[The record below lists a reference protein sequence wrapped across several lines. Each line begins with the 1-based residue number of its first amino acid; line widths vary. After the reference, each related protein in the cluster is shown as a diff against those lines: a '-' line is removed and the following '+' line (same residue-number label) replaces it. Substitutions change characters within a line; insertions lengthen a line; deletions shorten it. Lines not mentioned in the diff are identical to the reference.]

1 MLTLRSS
8 LALIFM
14 LLVSNILLAQA
25 SAAPPAYELPRR
37 DASADLSVTRREFVV
52 RAHPAAAGW
61 ETQQETPSASP
72 AEALDPVS
80 ELQTCP
86 AWQAPPAASY
96 RSFPDAGLYT
106 FFDWPHLNPEIYPW
120 LKGGHLVFP
129 WRTVERDAP
138 GQFRWDAID
147 QWMATEASLGKPVG
161 LAFNTFEGACCGG
174 NQVPSWFNAAHGA
187 WPAGDGYVTCA
198 WTDQYGV
205 SQQEDIPMYW
215 SPAYLDAFER
225 FVQAAAERYR
235 DDPRLAF
242 VEVSSGIYGE
252 TMPGDSD
259 SEVDACLQAAGLTED
274 LWIET
279 VNRISDLYQRH
290 WHDTPLL
297 VQYAPWYLSRRER
310 REFSDYA
317 GNIGLGLKHNR
328 LIPDHDD
335 QVIRSDTA
343 VIHPDS
349 CRTGQY
355 DPMLQFAG
363 QVPLAWEGTASS
375 YPTTADLLWSLL
387 NGLNK
392 HPAYLL
398 LGRQPLTTG
407 DPIGQ
412 WALRLAAR
420 YAGVSIDTTP
430 GVWVALRETQSTWF
444 PQRGNFDF
452 WLRQVDSAPGGRTTP
467 LWNVTSQPWGRFTR
481 RTDAASG
488 NPDMFFA
495 VEDAYLFDN
504 ATQPVTIAVIY
515 LDAGRDTW
523 ELLYDAVGDPAK
535 SAGIVTKTNSN
546 QWREAVFTLPDARFS
561 NQHSGY
567 DFRIRSR
574 GDGDEFVSFVEVVR
588 TEELRGTGGTE
599 GSDGRRAPESSPRDR
614 RDQFTRRSGVPIY
627 QSTPPNDDFD
637 SAAAITFPY
646 EGNLDVSGATVAV
659 DDPLMGCGEGQN
671 WATVWYRFTAPGD
684 GFVTL
689 NTAGSDFDTVLAVWQ
704 GTRGSLTSRGCNDD
718 GGWWAGTSNLNVGVT
733 GGQVYH
739 VQVASR
745 DASGGS
751 LALRAAFSAC
761 TYSADLA
768 AVQSILAVYNLPF
781 YDSYLEVATT
791 SSGARCA
798 ITGLA
803 LAGRELAAPLPANI
817 GNLGNLQK
825 LDLSSAGLP
834 DPLPASLGNLAQL
847 QWLNLKEN
855 SLAAPLP
862 AALGSLRHLQALELA
877 DNALSGPLPD
887 WLRSLP
893 RLQRLYL
900 SGNQL
905 NGPLPAWLG
914 ELTSLEQLWLGYNRF
929 TGPLPASLGSLN
941 RLRELSLA
949 GNQLTGPLPA
959 ELANLAA
966 LRTLYLQDN
975 QLDGSLP
982 AWLDSLPAL
991 HILSLEG
998 NALSGVIPAAL
1009 GNVPSLKL
1017 LRLNDNQL
1025 AGPLPDS
1032 LGNLGDLRGLAVQR
1046 NLLNGPLPA
1055 SLGNLGQ
1062 LTGLYVEQ
1070 NQLSGP
1076 LPASLG
1082 GLSQLRRLQVAHN
1095 PLNGPLPA
1103 SLTSLGHLWR
1113 MDFRGTALCEPTD
1126 PPFQSWRAGIPI
1138 WDSSGLA
1145 CGVNITPTW
1154 TPTATATPTRT
1165 PTATATPTPTS
1176 TSTRTPTR
1184 TPTVTATPTPTRTAT
1199 ATATWTATP
1208 TATAT
1213 PVVHLRF
1220 FPLILRR

>member
-1 MLTLRSS
+1 MLNLRLS
-8 LALIFM
+8 LALTFI
-14 LLVSNILLAQA
+14 LLVSGILLAQA
-25 SAAPPAYELPRR
+25 SAAPL
-37 DASADLSVTRREFVV
+37 
-52 RAHPAAAGW
+52 
-61 ETQQETPSASP
+61 QQEAPPAGP
-72 AEALDPVS
+72 AEAVHS
-80 ELQTCP
+80 SGELLACP

-96 RSFPDAGLYT
+96 QSFPDAGLYT
-106 FFDWPHLNPEIYPW
+106 FFDWPHLNPELYPW
-120 LKGGHLVFP
+120 LTGGHLVFP
-129 WRTVERDAP
+129 WRTVEQDGP
-138 GQFRWDAID
+138 GQFHWDAID
-147 QWMATEASLGKPVG
+147 QWMAAEASLGKPVG

-174 NQVPSWFNAAHGA
+174 NQVPTWFNAAHGA
-187 WPAGDGYVTCA
+187 WPDGDGYVTCT
-198 WTDQYGV
+198 WTDQYGAA
-205 SQQEDIPMYW
+205 QQEDIPMYW
-215 SPAYLDAFER
+215 TPAYLDAFER
-225 FVQAAAERYR
+225 FIQAAAERYR

-297 VQYAPWYLSRRER
+297 AQYAPWYLSRRER

-317 GNIGLGLKHNR
+317 GSIGLGLKHNR

-335 QVIRSDTA
+335 QVVRSDTA

-375 YPTTADLLWSLL
+375 YPTTADLLWALL
-387 NGLNK
+387 NGMNK

-398 LGRQPLTTG
+398 LGRQPLTTA
-407 DPIGQ
+407 DPTGQ
-412 WALRLAAR
+412 WALSLAAR

-504 ATQPVTIAVIY
+504 ATLPVTVTVIY

-523 ELLYDAVGDPAK
+523 ELQYDAVGDPAK
-535 SAGIVTKTNSN
+535 SAGVVTKTNSN

-561 NQHSGY
+561 NQHAGY

-574 GDGDEFVSFVEVVR
+574 GDGDEHVSFVEVVA
-588 TEELRGTGGTE
+588 E
-599 GSDGRRAPESSPRDR
+599 RDTR
-614 RDQFTRRSGVPIY
+614 KPGKPGAEDADQSTRRSGVPLY
-627 QSTPPNDDFD
+627 HSPPPPNDDFAN
-637 SAAAITFPY
+637 AATITLPY
-646 EGNLDVSGATVAV
+646 QGTLDVSGATLAP
-659 DDPLMGCGEGQN
+659 DDPDMGCGEGQN
-671 WATVWYRFTAPGD
+671 QRTVWYRFSAPGD

-704 GTRGSLTSRGCNDD
+704 DSQGQVASRGCNDN
-718 GGWWAGTSNLNVGVT
+718 GGWWSGTSNLNVGVT
-733 GGQVYH
+733 RGQSYI

-745 DASGGS
+745 GPAAGL
-751 LALRAAFSAC
+751 LALRASFSAC

-768 AVQSILAVYNLPF
+768 AVQSILAAYSLPF
-781 YDSYLEVATT
+781 YDSYLDLATT
-791 SSGARCA
+791 PDGARCA
-798 ITGLA
+798 ITGLS
-803 LAGRELAAPLPANI
+803 LAGRELAAPLPAAI
-817 GNLGNLQK
+817 GNLSNLQK

-855 SLAAPLP
+855 RLGGPLP
-862 AALGSLRHLQALELA
+862 ATLSNLQYLQALELA
-877 DNALSGPLPD
+877 DNRLDGPLPD
-887 WLRSLP
+887 WLAGVP

-905 NGPLPAWLG
+905 SGLLPAWLG
-914 ELTSLEQLWLGYNRF
+914 EIDSLEQLWLGYNRLA
-929 TGPLPASLGSLN
+929 GPIPSLDSLN

-959 ELANLAA
+959 DLANLAA
-966 LRTLYLQDN
+966 LRYLYLQNN
-975 QLDGSLP
+975 QIDGSLP

-991 HILSLEG
+991 RILSLED
-998 NALSGVIPAAL
+998 NALSGAIPATL
-1009 GNVPSLKL
+1009 GSAPSLEL
-1017 LRLNDNQL
+1017 LRLDGNQL
-1025 AGPLPDS
+1025 SGPLPDS
-1032 LGNLGDLRGLAVQR
+1032 LGNLSQLRALAVRR
-1046 NLLNGPLPA
+1046 NPLGGLLPA
-1055 SLGNLGQ
+1055 SLGNLSQ

-1070 NQLSGP
+1070 SQLSGP

-1082 GLSQLRRLQVAHN
+1082 GLSQLRRLHVAEN
-1095 PLNGPLPA
+1095 PLSGPLPA
-1103 SLTSLGHLWR
+1103 SLTGLADLWS
-1113 MDFRGTALCEPTD
+1113 MDFRDTALCEPQD
-1126 PPFQSWRAGIPI
+1126 AAFQSWRAGIPV
-1138 WDSSGLA
+1138 WNSSGLI
-1145 CGVNITPTW
+1145 CGANTTPTW
-1154 TPTATATPTRT
+1154 TPTASATPTRT
-1165 PTATATPTPTS
+1165 PTATATPTPT
-1176 TSTRTPTR
+1176 
-1184 TPTVTATPTPTRTAT
+1184 ATPTRTAT
-1199 ATATWTATP
+1199 ATATRTPTATMTP

-1213 PVVHLRF
+1213 RTPTVTATSTRSATPTVTKTTTPTATTTPSAAPRQQYL
-1220 FPLILRR
+1220 PLIMRASTVPPSVNR

>member
-1 MLTLRSS
+1 MLTLRLS
-8 LALIFM
+8 LVLIAV
-14 LLVSNILLAQA
+14 LLVSSILLAQA
-25 SAAPPAYELPRR
+25 SAASP
-37 DASADLSVTRREFVV
+37 
-52 RAHPAAAGW
+52 
-61 ETQQETPSASP
+61 QQEAPLAGP
-72 AEALDPVS
+72 AEAVAQPA
-80 ELQTCP
+80 ELLACP

-96 RSFPDAGLYT
+96 QSFPNAGLYT
-106 FFDWPHLNPEIYPW
+106 FFDWPHLNPELYPW
-120 LKGGHLVFP
+120 LTGGHLVFP
-129 WRTVERDAP
+129 WRTVERDGP
-138 GQFRWDAID
+138 GQYRWDAID
-147 QWMATEASLGKPVG
+147 QWMAAEASLGKPVG

-174 NQVPSWFNAAHGA
+174 NQVPLWFNAAHGA

-205 SQQEDIPMYW
+205 AQQEDIPMYW

-279 VNRISDLYQRH
+279 VNRISDIYQRH

-317 GNIGLGLKHNR
+317 GQIGLGLKHNR

-335 QVIRSDTA
+335 QVVRSDTA

-387 NGLNK
+387 NGMNK

-398 LGRQPLTTG
+398 LGRQPLTTT

-452 WLRQVDSAPGGRTTP
+452 WLRQVDSAPGGRTVP

-546 QWREAVFTLPDARFS
+546 QWREALFTLPDARFS

-574 GDGDEFVSFVEVVR
+574 GDGDEHVSFVEVVR
-588 TEELRGTGGTE
+588 GGELGGTGGTQQ
-599 GSDGRRAPESSPRDR
+599 SHDAAPHHP
-614 RDQFTRRSGVPIY
+614 TIPPIY
-627 QSTPPNDDFD
+627 QSTNLPIPQPTNLPPNDERANA
-637 SAAAITFPY
+637 SAITLPF
-646 EGNLDVSGATVAV
+646 EGTQDVSGATVAP

-671 WATVWYRFTAPGD
+671 QRTVWYRFTAPGD

-704 GTRGSLTSRGCNDD
+704 ETQGSLTGRGCNDN
-718 GGWWAGTSNLNVGVT
+718 GGWWSGTSNLNVGVT
-733 GGQVYH
+733 GGQSYL
-739 VQVASR
+739 VQAASR
-745 DASGGS
+745 GPTAGL
-751 LALRAAFSAC
+751 LALRAIFSAC

-768 AVQSILAVYNLPF
+768 AVQSILAAYSLPF
-781 YDSYLEVATT
+781 YDSYLDVVSTP
-791 SSGARCA
+791 SGARCA
-798 ITGLA
+798 ITGLS
-803 LAGRELAAPLPANI
+803 LSGRELAAPLPASI
-817 GNLGNLQK
+817 GNLRNLQK
-825 LDLSSAGLP
+825 LDLSSTGLP
-834 DPLPASLGNLAQL
+834 DPLPASLGALGQL

-855 SLAAPLP
+855 QLAGPLP
-862 AALGSLRHLQALELA
+862 AALGSLGAMQALELA
-877 DNALSGPLPD
+877 DNQLGGPLPA
-887 WLRSLP
+887 WLRSLS

-905 NGPLPAWLG
+905 SGPLPDWLG
-914 ELTSLEQLWLGYNRF
+914 ELRNLEQLWLGHNRF
-929 TGPLPASLGSLN
+929 TGVLPASLHSLN

-949 GNQLTGPLPA
+949 GNQLAGQLPVELTDLAALRYLYLDNNQLSGGLPAWLGDLPALRILSLENNALSGPLPA
-959 ELANLAA
+959 GLGNA
-966 LRTLYLQDN
+966 
-975 QLDGSLP
+975 
-982 AWLDSLPAL
+982 PAL
-991 HILSLEG
+991 E
-998 NALSGVIPAAL
+998 
-1009 GNVPSLKL
+1009 L
-1017 LRLNDNQL
+1017 LRLDGNQL
-1025 AGPLPDS
+1025 S
-1032 LGNLGDLRGLAVQR
+1032 
-1046 NLLNGPLPA
+1046 GPLPA
-1055 SLGNLGQ
+1055 SLGDLGELRGLAARRNQLSGPLPASLGDLSQ

-1082 GLSQLRRLQVAHN
+1082 GLSPLRRLHVAEN
-1095 PLNGPLPA
+1095 PLSGPLPA
-1103 SLTSLGHLWR
+1103 SLTGLASLWN
-1113 MDFRGTALCEPTD
+1113 MDFRSTALCEPTD
-1126 PPFQSWRAGIPI
+1126 PTFQSWRAGVPI
-1138 WDSSGLA
+1138 WQSSGLL
-1145 CGVNITPTW
+1145 CGAGVTPTW
-1154 TPTATATPTRT
+1154 TPTATPTRTPSATPTRT
-1165 PTATATPTPTS
+1165 PSATPTPTV
-1176 TSTRTPTR
+1176 TATRTPTR
-1184 TPTVTATPTPTRTAT
+1184 TPTITATPTPTRIAT
-1199 ATATWTATP
+1199 ATPTVTWTATP

-1220 FPLILRR
+1220 LPLILRR